1 MIRKKL
7 LIHAKLF
14 LSSWKMLSLENCNK
28 TTVKILQSVLVF
40 CDHFLGKRLRQREI
54 MCKERLFCT
63 KDNWSRYLYM
73 QEKEVNVLKV
83 GISSTSIFKLI
94 IWNKRFWILQHWYGI
109 VVQSSVY
116 LIKYIVKCFCY
127 SGFLDNHILRTLRI
141 LTHHCWNNC
150 CN

>member
-83 GISSTSIFKLI
+83 GISSTSIFKRI
-94 IWNKRFWILQHWYGI
+94 IWNKRFWLLQHWYGI
-109 VVQSSVY
+109 DIQSSVLLLNVFVIQVFGWTY
-116 LIKYIVKCFCY
+116 FESIKDINT
-127 SGFLDNHILRTLRI
+127 SLLE
-141 LTHHCWNNC
+141 
-150 CN
+150 

>member
-1 MIRKKL
+1 MERAKTQKSVLLKYLITSICYPEIEWYEKKL

-83 GISSTSIFKLI
+83 GISSTSIFKRI
-94 IWNKRFWILQHWYGI
+94 IWNKRFWILQP
-109 VVQSSVY
+109 
-116 LIKYIVKCFCY
+116 
-127 SGFLDNHILRTLRI
+127 
-141 LTHHCWNNC
+141 
-150 CN
+150 